1 MLEVDAL
8 NLSFEELC
16 WRLGVATVVGGILGL
31 DRELRGIA
39 AGIRTHGLASLSS
52 AAITVSALLLHV
64 DLAEHGTP
72 STDPLRVV
80 QGLAQAIGFI
90 AAGVIFV
97 ARGNVRNVTSAATI
111 WLAATLG
118 IAAGAGQ
125 YELLAVATLLGIL
138 LVTIVRIAER
148 YLPDSSKDHEG

>member
-1 MLEVDAL
+1 
-8 NLSFEELC
+8 
-16 WRLGVATVVGGILGL
+16 
-31 DRELRGIA
+31 
-39 AGIRTHGLASLSS
+39 
-52 AAITVSALLLHV
+52 V

-125 YELLAVATLLGIL
+125 NELLAVATLLGIL
-138 LVTIVRIAER
+138 LVTIIRIAER
-148 YLPDSSKDHEG
+148 YLPDSSKEG